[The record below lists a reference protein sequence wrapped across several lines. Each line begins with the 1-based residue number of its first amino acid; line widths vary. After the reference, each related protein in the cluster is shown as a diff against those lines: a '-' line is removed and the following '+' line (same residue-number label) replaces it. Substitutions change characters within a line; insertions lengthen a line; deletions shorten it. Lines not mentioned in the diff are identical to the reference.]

1 MKMLG
6 RRLRTVAIVGLC
18 AANGCI
24 LARPRPALVGPA
36 PAGLGSVDVRYASG
50 SGSTIHAWF
59 IPGVVGRGAV
69 LLLHGAGENRTA
81 MLGRARFL
89 HELGYAVLAPDF
101 QANGESP
108 GRHVTFGFLES
119 FDANASL
126 AYLRQH
132 SPGDRVGVIGIS
144 MGGAAALLGTHP
156 LAADALV
163 LESVYPTIDDAVADR
178 FETWFGPFGFV
189 GRAISPAIIG
199 LVAPSIGVTER
210 ELRPIDRI
218 SQVTAPLLMMS
229 GTDDPYTPLN
239 EAEALFA
246 HARCPKVFWAVAGA
260 GHQDL
265 HAFAPAA
272 YERRVGAFLAATLGQ
287 ATAAVN

>member
-1 MKMLG
+1 M
-6 RRLRTVAIVGLC
+6 VAL
-18 AANGCI
+18 ATSAGCV
-24 LARPRPALVGPA
+24 LARPMPAVVGPA
-36 PAGLGSVDVRYASG
+36 PADLGAFNVSYASASG
-50 SGSTIHAWF
+50 SSIHAWF
-59 IPGVVGRGAV
+59 IPGVPGRGAV

-89 HELGYAVLAPDF
+89 HQLGYAVLAPDF

-119 FDANASL
+119 FDASASL
-126 AYLRQH
+126 AYLRERC
-132 SPGDRVGVIGIS
+132 PGDRIAVIGIS
-144 MGGAAALLGTHP
+144 MGGAAAILGAHP
-156 LAADALV
+156 LNADALV

-189 GRAISPAIIG
+189 GRAISPAVIG
-199 LVAPSIGVTER
+199 LVAPSIGVDEQ

-218 SQVTAPLLMMS
+218 ALVTAPLLMMS
-229 GTDDPYTPLN
+229 GTDDRYTPLS
-239 EAEALFA
+239 EARALFA
-246 HARCPKVFWAVAGA
+246 RARCPKMFWAVQGA

-272 YERRVGAFLAATLGQ
+272 YERRVAAFLVANLARTTSP
-287 ATAAVN
+287 AN